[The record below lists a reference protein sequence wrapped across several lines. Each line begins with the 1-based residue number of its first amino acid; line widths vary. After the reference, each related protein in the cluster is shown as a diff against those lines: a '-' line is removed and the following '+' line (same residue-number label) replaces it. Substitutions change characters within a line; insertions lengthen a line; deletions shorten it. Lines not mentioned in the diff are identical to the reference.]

1 MLDSKKYFYCIALTK
16 EQRVFNIPGM
26 DGTSRVYTV
35 NFNDLAAVLSDSSV
49 ERYSLS
55 RQNLLAHQKVL
66 EEVMKEFVLLPVK
79 FGTQAKNVEDILKV
93 LTKRYSEFKQSLEY
107 FTGKNQM
114 SLKVLWTDMSEVYR
128 EITNSDPTVK
138 KISEE
143 ARAGRVSSRN
153 DLIEIGQYVEQK
165 LTEKKETERENVVR
179 GLKKYARLVNLKDN
193 YGDAMFVNGDFLID
207 QDKQELFDGQL
218 NQIAQLYGAR
228 AYFKYIGP
236 MPPYDFIQIF
246 VD

>member
-1 MLDSKKYFYCIALTK
+1 MLDTKKYFYCIALTK

-35 NFNDLAAVLSDSSV
+35 NYNDLAAVVSDSSA

-66 EEVMKEFVLLPVK
+66 EEVMKGFVLLPVK
-79 FGTQAKNVEDILKV
+79 FGTQAENVEDILKV
-93 LTKRYSEFKQSLEY
+93 LTKRYAEFKQSLEY

-114 SLKVLWTDMSEVYR
+114 SLKVMWTDMSGVYR
-128 EITNSDPTVK
+128 EITNSDPNIK
-138 KISEE
+138 KFLEE

-165 LTEKKETERENVVR
+165 LTEKKDTEREHVAR
-179 GLKKYARLVNLKDN
+179 GLKKYARLVNIKDN
-193 YGDAMFVNGDFLID
+193 YGDAMFVNADFLID

-218 NQIAQLYGAR
+218 NQIAQLYGSS